1 MEIVLD
7 KFLSLQCKNDKN
19 MIKRAMQNIISQ
31 RLFKEKAIV
40 LIGAR
45 QVGKTTLLKE
55 IFPNQNDLLWFNAD
69 DLPVRD
75 FFSNVT
81 IERYRSMIGK
91 NKIVVIDEAQRIENV
106 GIKMKLITDNFPGI
120 QLVVTGSSSFELANK
135 INEPLTGRKFEYELF
150 PLSFN
155 EMVNDIGLF
164 AEIQKLPIRLVYGMY
179 PDVVCNPG
187 DEKEILNQLTNS
199 YLYKDILEWER
210 IKKPDKLVKLMKA
223 LAYQIGSEVSYN
235 ELSQIVEIDK
245 GTIEKY
251 INLLEQTKI
260 IFRLPSYSRNLR
272 NELKFGR
279 KIYFCDNGIRNAL
292 INNFSDMELRQDAG
306 PLWENFMISELR
318 KYNHYTQ
325 NYCNT
330 YFWRTTQKQ
339 EIDYIEEKDGKL
351 TAYEFKWNPKKK
363 SRVASTFTSA
373 YPESIVKTINPEN
386 FYQCFGL

>member
-1 MEIVLD
+1 
-7 KFLSLQCKNDKN
+7 
-19 MIKRAMQNIISQ
+19 MIKRILQDVIKQ
-31 RLFKEKAIV
+31 RLYKGKAIV

-81 IERYRSMIGK
+81 IERFRSMIGK

-106 GIKMKLITDNFPGI
+106 GIKMKLITDNFPDV

-155 EMVNDIGLF
+155 EMTEEIGLF
-164 AEIQKLPIRLVYGMY
+164 TEIQKLPIRLVFGMY

-260 IFRLPSYSRNLR
+260 IFRLPSYNRNLR

-292 INNFSDMELRQDAG
+292 INNLSDIDFRQDAG
-306 PLWENFMISELR
+306 ALWENFMISELR
-318 KYNHYTQ
+318 KYNHYTH

-351 TAYEFKWNPKKK
+351 TAYEFKWSPKKK
-363 SRVASTFTSA
+363 SRVSSTFTSA
-373 YPESIVKTINPEN
+373 YPESVVKTINPEN

>member
-1 MEIVLD
+1 MHRE
-7 KFLSLQCKNDKN
+7 NDRK
-19 MIKRAMQNIISQ
+19 MIKRAMQNVISQ
-31 RLFKEKAIV
+31 RLFKGKAIV

-45 QVGKTTLLKE
+45 QVGKTTLIKE

-81 IERYRSMIGK
+81 IERFRSVIGK
-91 NKIVVIDEAQRIENV
+91 NKIVVVDEAQRIENV
-106 GIKMKLITDNFPGI
+106 GIKMKLITDNFPDV

-155 EMVNDIGLF
+155 EMAEELGLF

-187 DEKEILNQLTNS
+187 DEKEILSQLTNS

-210 IKKPDKLVKLMKA
+210 IKKPDKIVKLMKA
-223 LAYQIGSEVSYN
+223 LAYQIGDEISYN
-235 ELSQIVEIDK
+235 ELSQIVELDK
-245 GTIEKY
+245 GTVEKY

-260 IFRLPSYSRNLR
+260 IFRLSSYSRNLR

-292 INNFSDMELRQDAG
+292 INNFSDMEFRQDAG
-306 PLWENFMISELR
+306 PLWENFMVSELR

-325 NYCNT
+325 NHCNT
-330 YFWRTTQKQ
+330 YFWRTTQKK

-351 TAYEFKWNPKKK
+351 TAYEFKWSPKKK
-363 SRVASTFTSA
+363 SRVASTFMSA
-373 YPESIVKTINPEN
+373 YPESIVRTINPEN
-386 FYQCFGL
+386 FYQYLGVE

>member
-1 MEIVLD
+1 
-7 KFLSLQCKNDKN
+7 
-19 MIKRAMQNIISQ
+19 MIKRILHDVIKQ
-31 RLFKEKAIV
+31 RLYKGKAIV

-55 IFPNQNDLLWFNAD
+55 IFPTQNDMLWFNAD

-106 GIKMKLITDNFPGI
+106 GIKMKLLTDNFPGI

-306 PLWENFMISELR
+306 LLWENFMISELR

-363 SRVASTFTSA
+363 SRVSSTFTSA
-373 YPESIVKTINPEN
+373 YPESIVKTINPDN

>member
-1 MEIVLD
+1 
-7 KFLSLQCKNDKN
+7 
-19 MIKRAMQNIISQ
+19 MIKRILHDVIKQ
-31 RLFKEKAIV
+31 RLYKGKAIV

-55 IFPNQNDLLWFNAD
+55 IFPTQNDMLWFNAD

-318 KYNHYTQ
+318 KYNHYTH

-363 SRVASTFTSA
+363 SRVSSTFTSA
-373 YPESIVKTINPEN
+373 YPESIVKTINPDN

>member
-1 MEIVLD
+1 
-7 KFLSLQCKNDKN
+7 
-19 MIKRAMQNIISQ
+19 MIKRILHDVIKQ
-31 RLFKEKAIV
+31 RLYKGKAIV

-55 IFPNQNDLLWFNAD
+55 IFPTQNDMLWFNAD

-106 GIKMKLITDNFPGI
+106 GIKMKLITDNFPGV

-260 IFRLPSYSRNLR
+260 IFRLPSYSHNLR

-318 KYNHYTQ
+318 KYNHYTH

-363 SRVASTFTSA
+363 SRVSSTFTSA
-373 YPESIVKTINPEN
+373 YPESIVKTINPDN

>member
-1 MEIVLD
+1 
-7 KFLSLQCKNDKN
+7 
-19 MIKRAMQNIISQ
+19 MIKRILHDVIKQ
-31 RLFKEKAIV
+31 RLYKGKAIV

-55 IFPNQNDLLWFNAD
+55 IFPTQNDMLWFNAD

-120 QLVVTGSSSFELANK
+120 QLVVTGNSSFELANK

-199 YLYKDILEWER
+199 YIYKDILEWGR

-318 KYNHYTQ
+318 KYNHYTH

-363 SRVASTFTSA
+363 SRVSSTFTSA
-373 YPESIVKTINPEN
+373 YPESIVKTINPDN

>member
-1 MEIVLD
+1 MHRE
-7 KFLSLQCKNDKN
+7 NDRK
-19 MIKRAMQNIISQ
+19 MIKRAMQNVISQ
-31 RLFKEKAIV
+31 RLFRGKAIV

-45 QVGKTTLLKE
+45 QVGKTTLIKE

-81 IERYRSMIGK
+81 IERFRSVIGK
-91 NKIVVIDEAQRIENV
+91 NKIVVVDEAQRIENV
-106 GIKMKLITDNFPGI
+106 GIKMKLITDNFPDV

-155 EMVNDIGLF
+155 EMAEELGLF

-187 DEKEILNQLTNS
+187 DEKEILSQLTNS

-210 IKKPDKLVKLMKA
+210 IKKPDKIVKLMKA
-223 LAYQIGSEVSYN
+223 LAYQIGDEISYN
-235 ELSQIVEIDK
+235 ELSQIVELDK
-245 GTIEKY
+245 GTVEKY

-260 IFRLPSYSRNLR
+260 IFRLSSYSRNLR

-292 INNFSDMELRQDAG
+292 INNFSDMEFRQDAG
-306 PLWENFMISELR
+306 PLWENFMVSELR

-325 NYCNT
+325 KHCNT

-351 TAYEFKWNPKKK
+351 TACEFKWNPKKK
-363 SRVASTFTSA
+363 SRVASTFMSA
-373 YPESIVKTINPEN
+373 YPESIVRTINPEN
-386 FYQCFGL
+386 FYQYLGVE

>member
-1 MEIVLD
+1 
-7 KFLSLQCKNDKN
+7 
-19 MIKRAMQNIISQ
+19 MQNVISQ
-31 RLFKEKAIV
+31 RLFKGKAIV

-81 IERYRSMIGK
+81 IERFRSVIGK
-91 NKIVVIDEAQRIENV
+91 NKIVVVDEAQRIENV
-106 GIKMKLITDNFPGI
+106 GIKMKLITDNFPDV

-155 EMVNDIGLF
+155 EMAEEHGLF

-187 DEKEILNQLTNS
+187 DEKEILSQLTNS

-210 IKKPDKLVKLMKA
+210 IKKPDKIVKLMKA
-223 LAYQIGSEVSYN
+223 LAYQIGDEISYN
-235 ELSQIVEIDK
+235 ELSQIVELDK
-245 GTIEKY
+245 GTVEKY

-260 IFRLPSYSRNLR
+260 IFRLSSYSRNLR

-292 INNFSDMELRQDAG
+292 INNFSDMEFRQDAG
-306 PLWENFMISELR
+306 PLWENFMVSELR

-325 NYCNT
+325 NHCNT

-373 YPESIVKTINPEN
+373 YPECIVRTINPEN
-386 FYQCFGL
+386 FYQCLGL

>member
-1 MEIVLD
+1 
-7 KFLSLQCKNDKN
+7 
-19 MIKRAMQNIISQ
+19 MIKRILHDVIKQ
-31 RLFKEKAIV
+31 RLYKGKAIV

-55 IFPNQNDLLWFNAD
+55 IFPTQNDMLWFNAD

-199 YLYKDILEWER
+199 YLYKDILEWGR

-318 KYNHYTQ
+318 KYNHYTH

-363 SRVASTFTSA
+363 SRVSSTFTSA
-373 YPESIVKTINPEN
+373 YPESIVKTINPDN

>member
-1 MEIVLD
+1 
-7 KFLSLQCKNDKN
+7 
-19 MIKRAMQNIISQ
+19 MIKRILHDVIKQ
-31 RLFKEKAIV
+31 RLYKGKAIV

-55 IFPNQNDLLWFNAD
+55 IFPTQNDMLWFNAD

-363 SRVASTFTSA
+363 SRVSSTFTSA
-373 YPESIVKTINPEN
+373 YPESIVKTINPDN

>member
-1 MEIVLD
+1 
-7 KFLSLQCKNDKN
+7 
-19 MIKRAMQNIISQ
+19 MIKRAMQNVISQ
-31 RLFKEKAIV
+31 RLFKGKAIV

-81 IERYRSMIGK
+81 IERFRSMIGK

-106 GIKMKLITDNFPGI
+106 GIKMKLITDNFPDV

-155 EMVNDIGLF
+155 EMTEEIGLF
-164 AEIQKLPIRLVYGMY
+164 TEIQKLPIRLVFGMY

-187 DEKEILNQLTNS
+187 DEKEILSQLTNS

-210 IKKPDKLVKLMKA
+210 IKKPDKIVKLMKA
-223 LAYQIGSEVSYN
+223 MAYQIGSEVSYN

-260 IFRLPSYSRNLR
+260 IFRLPSYNRNLR

-292 INNFSDMELRQDAG
+292 INNLSDIEFRQDAG
-306 PLWENFMISELR
+306 ALWENFMISELR
-318 KYNHYTQ
+318 KYNHYTH

-363 SRVASTFTSA
+363 SRVSTTFTSA
-373 YPESIVKTINPEN
+373 YPESVVKTINPDN

>member
-1 MEIVLD
+1 MHRE
-7 KFLSLQCKNDKN
+7 NDRK
-19 MIKRAMQNIISQ
+19 MIKRAMQNVISQ
-31 RLFKEKAIV
+31 RLFKGKAIV

-45 QVGKTTLLKE
+45 QVGKTTLIKE

-81 IERYRSMIGK
+81 IERFRSMIRK
-91 NKIVVIDEAQRIENV
+91 NKIVVVDEAQRIENV
-106 GIKMKLITDNFPGI
+106 GIKMKLITDNFPDV

-155 EMVNDIGLF
+155 EMAEDLGLF

-187 DEKEILNQLTNS
+187 DEKEILSQLTNS

-210 IKKPDKLVKLMKA
+210 IKKPDKIVKLMKA
-223 LAYQIGSEVSYN
+223 LAYQIGDEISYN
-235 ELSQIVEIDK
+235 ELSQIVELDK
-245 GTIEKY
+245 GTVEKY

-260 IFRLPSYSRNLR
+260 IFRLSSYSRNLR

-292 INNFSDMELRQDAG
+292 INNFSDMEFRQDAG
-306 PLWENFMISELR
+306 PLWENFMVSELR

-325 NYCNT
+325 NHCNT

-386 FYQCFGL
+386 FYQYLGVE

>member
-1 MEIVLD
+1 LD
-7 KFLSLQCKNDKN
+7 KFISLQCENDKS
-19 MIKRAMQNIISQ
+19 MIKRAMQNVISQ
-31 RLFKEKAIV
+31 RLFKGKAIV

-81 IERYRSMIGK
+81 IERFRSMIGK

-106 GIKMKLITDNFPGI
+106 GIKMKLITDNFPDV

-155 EMVNDIGLF
+155 EMTEEIGLF
-164 AEIQKLPIRLVYGMY
+164 TEIQKLPIRLVFGMY

-187 DEKEILNQLTNS
+187 DEKEILSQLTNS

-210 IKKPDKLVKLMKA
+210 IKKPDKIVKLMKA
-223 LAYQIGSEVSYN
+223 MAYQIGSEVSYN

-260 IFRLPSYSRNLR
+260 IFRLPSYNRNLR

-292 INNFSDMELRQDAG
+292 INNLSDIEFRQDAG
-306 PLWENFMISELR
+306 ALWENFMISELR
-318 KYNHYTQ
+318 KYNHYTH

-363 SRVASTFTSA
+363 SRVSTTFTSA
-373 YPESIVKTINPEN
+373 YPESVVKTINPDN

>member
-1 MEIVLD
+1 
-7 KFLSLQCKNDKN
+7 
-19 MIKRAMQNIISQ
+19 MIKRILHDVIKQ
-31 RLFKEKAIV
+31 RLYKGKAIV

-55 IFPNQNDLLWFNAD
+55 IFPTQNDMLWFNAD

-199 YLYKDILEWER
+199 YIYKDILEWGR

-363 SRVASTFTSA
+363 SRVSSTFTSA
-373 YPESIVKTINPEN
+373 YPESIVKTINPDN

>member
-1 MEIVLD
+1 
-7 KFLSLQCKNDKN
+7 
-19 MIKRAMQNIISQ
+19 MIKRILHDVIKQ
-31 RLFKEKAIV
+31 RLYKGKAIV

-45 QVGKTTLLKE
+45 QVGKTTLHKE
-55 IFPNQNDLLWFNAD
+55 IFPTQNDMLWFNAD

-106 GIKMKLITDNFPGI
+106 GIKMKLITDNFPGV

-199 YLYKDILEWER
+199 YLYKDILEWGR

-318 KYNHYTQ
+318 KYNHYTH

-363 SRVASTFTSA
+363 SRVSSTFTSA
-373 YPESIVKTINPEN
+373 YPESIVKTINPDN

>member
-1 MEIVLD
+1 
-7 KFLSLQCKNDKN
+7 
-19 MIKRAMQNIISQ
+19 MIKRILHDVIKQ
-31 RLFKEKAIV
+31 RLYKGKAIV

-55 IFPNQNDLLWFNAD
+55 IFPTQNDMLWFNAD

-292 INNFSDMELRQDAG
+292 INNFSDIELRQDTGA
-306 PLWENFMISELR
+306 LWENFMISELR
-318 KYNHYTQ
+318 KYNHYTH

-363 SRVASTFTSA
+363 SRVSSTFTSA
-373 YPESIVKTINPEN
+373 YPESIVKTINPDN

>member
-1 MEIVLD
+1 
-7 KFLSLQCKNDKN
+7 
-19 MIKRAMQNIISQ
+19 MIKRILHDVIKQ
-31 RLFKEKAIV
+31 RLYKGKAIV

-55 IFPNQNDLLWFNAD
+55 IFPTQNDMLWFNAD

-106 GIKMKLITDNFPGI
+106 GIKMKLITDNFPGV

-199 YLYKDILEWER
+199 YLYKDILEWGR

-260 IFRLPSYSRNLR
+260 IFRIPSYSRNLR

-318 KYNHYTQ
+318 KYNHYTH

-363 SRVASTFTSA
+363 SRVSSTFTSA
-373 YPESIVKTINPEN
+373 YPESIVKTINPDN

>member
-1 MEIVLD
+1 
-7 KFLSLQCKNDKN
+7 
-19 MIKRAMQNIISQ
+19 MIKRILHDVIKQ
-31 RLFKEKAIV
+31 RLYKGKAIV

-55 IFPNQNDLLWFNAD
+55 IFPTQNDMLWFNAD

-150 PLSFN
+150 TLSFN

-199 YLYKDILEWER
+199 YLYKDILEWGR

-318 KYNHYTQ
+318 KYNHYTH

-363 SRVASTFTSA
+363 SRVSSTFTSA
-373 YPESIVKTINPEN
+373 YPESIVKTINPDN

>member
-1 MEIVLD
+1 
-7 KFLSLQCKNDKN
+7 
-19 MIKRAMQNIISQ
+19 MIKRILHDVIKQ
-31 RLFKEKAIV
+31 RLYKGKAIV

-55 IFPNQNDLLWFNAD
+55 IFPTQNDMLWFNAD
-69 DLPVRD
+69 DMPVRD

-106 GIKMKLITDNFPGI
+106 GIKMKLITDNFPGV

-223 LAYQIGSEVSYN
+223 LAYQIGSVVSYN

-292 INNFSDMELRQDAG
+292 INNFSDIELRQDTGA
-306 PLWENFMISELR
+306 LWENFMISELR
-318 KYNHYTQ
+318 KYNHYTH

-363 SRVASTFTSA
+363 SRVSSTFTSA
-373 YPESIVKTINPEN
+373 YPESIVKTINPDN

>member
-1 MEIVLD
+1 MHRE
-7 KFLSLQCKNDKN
+7 NDRN
-19 MIKRAMQNIISQ
+19 MIKRAMQNVISQ
-31 RLFKEKAIV
+31 RLFRGKAIV

-45 QVGKTTLLKE
+45 QVGKTTLIKE

-81 IERYRSMIGK
+81 IERFRSVIGK
-91 NKIVVIDEAQRIENV
+91 NKIVIVDEAQRIENV
-106 GIKMKLITDNFPGI
+106 GIKMKLITDNFPDV

-155 EMVNDIGLF
+155 EMAEDLGLF

-187 DEKEILNQLTNS
+187 DEKEILSQLTNS

-210 IKKPDKLVKLMKA
+210 IKKPDKIVKLMKA
-223 LAYQIGSEVSYN
+223 LAYQIGDEISYN
-235 ELSQIVEIDK
+235 ELSQIVELDK
-245 GTIEKY
+245 GTVEKY

-260 IFRLPSYSRNLR
+260 IFRLSSYSRNLR

-292 INNFSDMELRQDAG
+292 INNFSDMEFRQDAG
-306 PLWENFMISELR
+306 PLWENFMVSELR

-325 NYCNT
+325 NHCNT

-386 FYQCFGL
+386 FYQYLGL

>member
-1 MEIVLD
+1 
-7 KFLSLQCKNDKN
+7 
-19 MIKRAMQNIISQ
+19 MIKRILHDVIKQ
-31 RLFKEKAIV
+31 RLYKGKAIV

-55 IFPNQNDLLWFNAD
+55 IFPTQNDMLWFNAD

-179 PDVVCNPG
+179 PDVVCNLG

-318 KYNHYTQ
+318 KYNHYTH

-363 SRVASTFTSA
+363 SRVSSTFTSA
-373 YPESIVKTINPEN
+373 YPESIVKTINPDN